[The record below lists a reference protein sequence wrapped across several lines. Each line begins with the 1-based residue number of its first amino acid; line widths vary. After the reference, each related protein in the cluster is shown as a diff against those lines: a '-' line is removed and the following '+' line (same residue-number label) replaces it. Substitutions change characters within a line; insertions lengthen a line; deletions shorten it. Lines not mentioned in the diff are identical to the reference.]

1 MQKSIFGLEQVLT
14 FRKEV
19 EKIHT
24 LEFAAAKHEFE
35 LADELLRR
43 EEENLDRLNLEYMD
57 RQLEGIYAIEMQLYA
72 DFFRKKESDIKAQ
85 RGAVNGLDEVVA
97 EKREILL
104 GTAKEKKV
112 LEGLK
117 DKKHKAHNKII
128 TNKERVFLDEVALR
142 KGSSR
147 NK

>member
-1 MQKSIFGLEQVLT
+1 MKKKIFGLEQVLT

-19 EKIHT
+19 EKMHT
-24 LEFAAAKHEFE
+24 LEFAAAKQEFE
-35 LADELLRR
+35 LADKLLRR

-85 RGAVNGLDEVVA
+85 RNAVNSLDEKVA

-104 GTAKEKKV
+104 DTAKEKKV

-117 DKKHKAHNKII
+117 EKKHKAHNKII
-128 TNKERVFLDEVALR
+128 SNNERVFLDEVALR
-142 KGSSR
+142 KGGGHI
-147 NK
+147 K

>member
-1 MQKSIFGLEQVLT
+1 MQKKIFGLEQVLT

-24 LEFAAAKHEFE
+24 LEFTAAKHEFE

-43 EEENLDRLNLEYMD
+43 EEEHLDRLNLEYMD

-72 DFFRKKESDIKAQ
+72 DFFRKKESDLKAQ
-85 RGAVNGLDEVVA
+85 RVAVNSLDEVVA

-104 GTAKEKKV
+104 DTTKEKKV

-117 DKKHKAHNKII
+117 DKKHKAYNKII

-142 KGSSR
+142 KGSNH